1 MNEDAHMAALDARLR
16 KAMSGLDAGPGFH
29 ERLQAR
35 IAARTP
41 HVDEAEDLERRRAA
55 VRGRLKR
62 EAWANGISVAGL
74 GLSAIGAVWRFAPE
88 IEQFVASS
96 SEAAGSLL
104 IGAITLAVLAA
115 GLWPLLRRMPV
126 IRIG

>member
-1 MNEDAHMAALDARLR
+1 MNEDARMAALDARLR
-16 KAMSGLDAGPGFH
+16 QAMSRLDAGVGFH

-35 IAARTP
+35 IAAVVPRAA
-41 HVDEAEDLERRRAA
+41 EAEELERRRAA
-55 VRGRLKR
+55 LHGRLKR

-74 GLSAIGAVWRFAPE
+74 GLAAIAAVWRFAPE
-88 IEQFVASS
+88 IVQFAASN
-96 SEAAGSLL
+96 SEAADAML
-104 IGAITLAVLAA
+104 IGAITLAALAA

>member
-1 MNEDAHMAALDARLR
+1 MNEDARMAALDARLR
-16 KAMSGLDAGPGFH
+16 QAMSGLDAGEGFH

-35 IAARTP
+35 IAARAP
-41 HVDEAEDLERRRAA
+41 RANEAEELERRRAA
-55 VRGRLKR
+55 LRGRLKR

-74 GLSAIGAVWRFAPE
+74 GLAAIAAVWRFAPE
-88 IEQFVASS
+88 IGQFAASS
-96 SEAAGSLL
+96 AEAADSLL
-104 IGAITLAVLAA
+104 IGAITLAVLAV

>member
-1 MNEDAHMAALDARLR
+1 MIEDAHMAALDARLR
-16 KAMSGLDAGPGFH
+16 KAMSGLDAGVGFH

-35 IAARTP
+35 IAAVAPRA
-41 HVDEAEDLERRRAA
+41 DEAEDLERRRAA
-55 VRGRLKR
+55 VRRRLKR

-74 GLSAIGAVWRFAPE
+74 GFTAIAAVWRLAPE
-88 IEQFVASS
+88 IERFVASS